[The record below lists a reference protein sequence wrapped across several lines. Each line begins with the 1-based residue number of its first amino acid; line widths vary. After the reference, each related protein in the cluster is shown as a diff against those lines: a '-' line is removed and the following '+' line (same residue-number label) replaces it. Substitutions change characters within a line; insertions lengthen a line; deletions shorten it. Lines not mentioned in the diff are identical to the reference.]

1 MDKELFIT
9 AEEVASELRVSQSYA
24 YKVVREMNKQLKQKG
39 FLVISGKVNRQYF
52 EERIYG
58 GTSIDI
64 REVS

>member
-1 MDKELFIT
+1 MSKELFIT
-9 AEEVASELRVSQSYA
+9 AEEVASKLRVSQSYA

-58 GTSIDI
+58 GTSTDI